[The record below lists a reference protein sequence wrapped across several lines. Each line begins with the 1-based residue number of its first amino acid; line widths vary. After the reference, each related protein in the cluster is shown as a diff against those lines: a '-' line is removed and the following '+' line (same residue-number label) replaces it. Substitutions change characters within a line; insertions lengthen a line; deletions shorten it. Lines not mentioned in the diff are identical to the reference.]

1 MPLTVTQ
8 VLESTAFSGASVVAG
23 AKGLSNP
30 IRWVHLCEAPD
41 SGQLLSGNELVLTT
55 GVSLKTKR
63 ERMDYIQGLA
73 LAKVA
78 AVVIF
83 LGSGFSRIPDYW
95 RELADEWGIPII
107 VAPPDKSYI
116 AVTEE
121 VGKLVQAEAKIEGWR
136 RRLRPESV
144 VTHRSM
150 AFFQDVLTGE
160 ILGRS
165 GLELIADRLGL
176 PSGGTFSAVV
186 FRMGKEWPQ
195 PGSELYRVIAQS
207 IEVIN
212 RSSLAAWLVPVGFW
226 RQRITIVIST
236 GDKDPAIELR
246 TATTQLKRRFQEQ
259 FPDQGIEAIGIG
271 RPYPIHEVPKSYRE
285 AKLASAAGH
294 ELFGS
299 KPALIQYFGDLGLY
313 RLLYAVEDKRELVS
327 FYRESIAKL
336 AEYDRTYKNDLL
348 KTLQVYFRH
357 EGNLRETAEALY
369 IHRHTL
375 RYRLKRVEE
384 LPVLNL
390 NRFEHRLTLLL
401 GLMIWQMLKGERESA
416 FYPYG

>member
-8 VLESTAFSGASVVAG
+8 VLESAALSGASVIAG

-30 IRWVHLCEAPD
+30 VRWVHLCEAPD
-41 SGQLLSGNELVLTT
+41 SGRLLSGNEMVLTT
-55 GVSLKTKR
+55 GISLKTKR
-63 ERMDYIQGLA
+63 ERTEYIQGLA

-78 AVVIF
+78 AVIIF
-83 LGSGFSRIPDYW
+83 LGPELSRVPNYW
-95 RELADEWGIPII
+95 RELADEWGIPLIL
-107 VAPPDKSYI
+107 ASPGKSYI
-116 AVTEE
+116 AVAEE
-121 VGKLVQAEAKIEGWR
+121 IGKLVQAEAEVEGWR
-136 RRLRPESV
+136 RRPRPESV
-144 VTHRSM
+144 VIHRIM

-160 ILGRS
+160 ILGRG
-165 GLELIADRLGL
+165 GLELISERLGL
-176 PSGGTFSAVV
+176 PSGGAFSVVV
-186 FRMGKEWPQ
+186 FRVTQDWP
-195 PGSELYRVIAQS
+195 PTELYQIIDQS

-212 RSSLAAWLVPVGFW
+212 RSSLAAWLVPGGFW

-236 GDKDPAIELR
+236 GEADPAIELR

-259 FPDQGIEAIGIG
+259 FPDQEVEAIGIG
-271 RPYPIHEVPKSYRE
+271 RPYPIHELPKSYRE

-327 FYRESIAKL
+327 FYRESISKL
-336 AEYDRTYKNDLL
+336 VEYDRTYKNDLL

-384 LPVLNL
+384 LTDLNL

-401 GLMIWQMLKGERESA
+401 GLMIWQMLRGERESNL
-416 FYPYG
+416 YPTV